1 MVFKD
6 SKIRGGEKA
15 VPQKGAQN
23 QPKWSPKKQLKMVSQ
38 TAQKRCPKSAKNQ
51 ELLALREIRV
61 VRNLSTVGASPEVR
75 PHKRSPDFRVV
86 ASIPTQWPCG
96 GYLEKMGLLKIT
108 VLSSGKFR
116 TPIVF

>member
-15 VPQKGAQN
+15 VPQKGAQKTPQN
-23 QPKWSPKKQLKMVSQ
+23 GLPKNTSKWSPKPPKKKD
-38 TAQKRCPKSAKNQ
+38 AQNQ

-61 VRNLSTVGASPEVR
+61 VRNLSTVGGKP
-75 PHKRSPDFRVV
+75 RVV

-96 GYLEKMGLLKIT
+96 GN
-108 VLSSGKFR
+108 
-116 TPIVF
+116 